1 MGLSMKLNKILD
13 LYDKWEFTNKTNFL
27 IFIITGGMLSIIIL
41 SQISTYAIKT
51 DFEKLFENRTKPL
64 VDLENLK
71 DTCEINIKDT
81 IIDLQNNQIALED
94 AKEVLNLSQGL
105 IQTHWSNYKEAKKN
119 DELNL
124 FTSLIKK
131 IFLPSNQNYKNEI
144 LFNRLISNIDIKIS
158 KIDHYLTSFELS
170 KIEQLS
176 YEISSV
182 KVYITSL
189 INYDLKVIIAEK
201 KDTDRLL
208 GFLFLF
214 SILSVI
220 FVFLFSILLSILI
233 LNNFKKMHK
242 LLEIKVEQKTKE
254 LLELNTSLEQR
265 IAHEVK
271 NSRKKDFVMFQ
282 QAKLASMGEMLQNIA
297 HQWRQPLGSL
307 SMIIQS
313 FQTKMELGKLTP
325 DFVDA
330 KVKDAMLLAD
340 NMSHTLDD
348 FRNFF
353 NPEKTKTTFSITQ
366 CIEHSFELSKYI
378 LEKENIKHEIVIKND
393 ITINSYYNELSHVF
407 LNLINNSKDAFKN
420 RCTKEEKIIK
430 VLVKPYKKKLYIHFI
445 DNGGGIPDNIISQI
459 FEPYF
464 TTKYKSAGTG
474 IGLYMSKQIIETHMK
489 GSITCK
495 NIPNTLSTC
504 KGCKSALFIIE
515 IPL

>member
-1 MGLSMKLNKILD
+1 MKFINKFLE
-13 LYDKWEFTNKTNFL
+13 LYDKWEFTHKTNFL

-41 SQISTYAIKT
+41 SQISTYAIKS

-81 IIDLQNNQIALED
+81 IIDLQNKQISLED
-94 AKEVLNLSQGL
+94 AKEVLSLSQGL
-105 IQTHWSNYKEAKKN
+105 ILTHWANYKNSKKN
-119 DELNL
+119 EESNI
-124 FTSLIKK
+124 FTSLIKN
-131 IFLPSNQNYKNEI
+131 IFLNQTPSYKNEI
-144 LFNRLISNIDIKIS
+144 LFNSLIANIDS
-158 KIDHYLTSFELS
+158 KINQIHESLTKFQPSQ
-170 KIEQLS
+170 IEQLN

-214 SILSVI
+214 SILSIV

-242 LLEIKVEQKTKE
+242 LLEIKVERKTKE
-254 LLELNTSLEQR
+254 LLELNSSLEQK

-325 DFVDA
+325 DFVDS

-353 NPEKTKTTFSITQ
+353 NPEKAKTTFSMKQ
-366 CIEHSFELSKYI
+366 CIEHAFELSKYI
-378 LEKENIKHEIVIKND
+378 LDKEHIKHEIVIKHD
-393 ITINSYYNELSHVF
+393 IQLHTYYNELSHVF
-407 LNLINNSKDAFKN
+407 LNLISNSKDAFKN
-420 RCTKEEKIIK
+420 RCTHEEKIIK
-430 VLVKPYKKKLYIHFI
+430 VLVKPYKTKVYIHFM
-445 DNGGGIPDNIISQI
+445 DNAGGIPDEIISQI

-495 NIPNTLSTC
+495 NIPNNLSIC

>member
-1 MGLSMKLNKILD
+1 MIITKLLKLFD
-13 LYDKWEFTNKTNFL
+13 RLPFANKTNFL
-27 IFIITGGMLSIIIL
+27 IFIIAGGMLWIIIL
-41 SQISTYAIKT
+41 SQISTYAIKS
-51 DFEKLFENRTKPL
+51 DFERLFENRTKPL

-81 IIDLQNNQIALED
+81 LIDIASNDIPLDNALE
-94 AKEVLNLSQGL
+94 VLTLSQGL
-105 IQTHWSNYKEAKKN
+105 IQNYWQSYKKAKEEN
-119 DELNL
+119 NTNF
-124 FTSLIKK
+124 FTSTIKK
-131 IFLPSNQNYKNEI
+131 IFLKPNPNIQNQL
-144 LFNRLISNIDIKIS
+144 LFDSLVENIDTKIT
-158 KIDHYLTSFELS
+158 KIDHYLTDFNHSNSQQLIFEVNS
-170 KIEQLS
+170 I
-176 YEISSV
+176 

-201 KDTDRLL
+201 NDTDKLFS
-208 GFLFLF
+208 FLFLF
-214 SILSVI
+214 SILSII
-220 FVFLFSILLSILI
+220 FVFLFSVLLSVII
-233 LNNFKKMHK
+233 LNHFKKLHK
-242 LLEIKVEQKTKE
+242 LLEVKVDKKTKE
-254 LLELNTSLEQR
+254 LVALNNSLEQK

-271 NSRKKDFVMFQ
+271 NSRKKDYIMFQ

-325 DFVDA
+325 EFVDT
-330 KVKDAMLLAD
+330 KVKDGLLLAN

-353 NPEKTKTTFSITQ
+353 NPEKTKTTFSIKQ
-366 CIEHSFELSKYI
+366 CIEHSFELAKYI
-378 LEKENIKHEIVIKND
+378 LEKEQIKHEIVIKQD
-393 ITINSYYNELSHVF
+393 ITIHSFYNELSHVF
-407 LNLINNSKDAFKN
+407 LNLINNSKDALKN
-420 RCTKEEKIIK
+420 RCDKEDKIIK
-430 VLVKPYKKKLYIHFI
+430 ILVKQYKTKIYIHFI
-445 DNGGGIPDNIISQI
+445 DNGGGIPEDIISQI

-495 NIPNTLSTC
+495 NIPNNLSNC

-515 IPL
+515 LPL

>member
-1 MGLSMKLNKILD
+1 MIINNLLKVFDKLP
-13 LYDKWEFTNKTNFL
+13 FANKTNFL
-27 IFIITGGMLSIIIL
+27 IFIITGGMLCIIIL
-41 SQISTYAIKT
+41 SQISTYAIKS
-51 DFEKLFENRTKPL
+51 DFERLFENRTKPL

-81 IIDLQNNQIALED
+81 IIDISKGEIPLED
-94 AKEVLNLSQGL
+94 GLEVLNLAQGL
-105 IQTHWSNYKEAKKN
+105 IKNYWKSYKDAKQN
-119 DELNL
+119 QHTNL
-124 FTSLIKK
+124 FTSLVKK
-131 IFLPSNQNYKNEI
+131 IFLQSTDNTHNEL
-144 LFNRLISNIDIKIS
+144 LFERLIHNIDTKIT
-158 KIDHYLTSFELS
+158 KIDHYLTDFDPQKS
-170 KIEQLS
+170 EQLIF
-176 YEISSV
+176 EVNAV

-189 INYDLKVIIAEK
+189 INYDLKIIIAEK
-201 KDTDRLL
+201 NDTEKLF

-214 SILSVI
+214 SIISI
-220 FVFLFSILLSILI
+220 FFVFLFSILLSIII
-233 LNNFKKMHK
+233 LNNFKKLHK
-242 LLEIKVEQKTKE
+242 VLEIKVEKKTKE
-254 LLELNTSLEQR
+254 LLELNSSLEQR
-265 IAHEVK
+265 ITNEVK

-325 DFVDA
+325 EFVDT
-330 KVKDAMLLAD
+330 KVKDALLLAD

-353 NPEKTKTTFSITQ
+353 NPEKAKTTFSIQ
-366 CIEHSFELSKYI
+366 KCIEKSFELAKYI
-378 LEKENIKHEIVIKND
+378 LEKENIKHEIVIKKD
-393 ITINSYYNELSHVF
+393 VIITSYYNELSHVF
-407 LNLINNSKDAFKN
+407 LNLINNSKDAFLN

-430 VLVKPYKKKLYIHFI
+430 VLVKAYKNRLYIHFI
-445 DNGGGIPDNIISQI
+445 DNGGGIPEHIISQI

-495 NIPNTLSTC
+495 NIPNTLSNC
-504 KGCKSALFIIE
+504 RGCKSALFIIE
-515 IPL
+515 IPI